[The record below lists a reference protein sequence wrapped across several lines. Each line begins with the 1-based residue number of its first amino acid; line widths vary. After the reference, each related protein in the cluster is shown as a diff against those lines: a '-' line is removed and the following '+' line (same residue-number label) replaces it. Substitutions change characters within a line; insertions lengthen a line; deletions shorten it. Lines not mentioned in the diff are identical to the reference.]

1 MDNLKILQELQCKLI
16 GGVQYE
22 EKKAEVFIWYSGH
35 TNQID
40 IRLHYNKWV
49 SGENE
54 DLRLCIY
61 LDSEVTNID
70 EHFSKINN
78 ALKLI
83 ESKYRVEL
91 N

>member
-1 MDNLKILQELQCKLI
+1 MDNLKILQELYCKLI

-35 TNQID
+35 TNHID
-40 IRLHYNKWV
+40 IRIHYNKWV
-49 SGENE
+49 SGEYA
-54 DLRLCIY
+54 DLDLCIY
-61 LDSEVTNID
+61 LDSEVTNIE
-70 EHFSKINN
+70 EHFAKINN

>member
-1 MDNLKILQELQCKLI
+1 MDNLKILQELYCKLI

-35 TNQID
+35 TNHID
-40 IRLHYNKWV
+40 IRIHYNKWV
-49 SGENE
+49 SGKNP
-54 DLRLCIY
+54 DLSLGIY
-61 LDSEVTNID
+61 LHSPSTNVE
-70 EHFSKINN
+70 EHFAKINN